1 MQEIIIYR
9 ADDGT
14 DFEDEWD
21 CKHYEWQQSCGKAD
35 YTLLSH
41 NFQILPADDTNSYED
56 AYFIF
61 VPTQA
66 SAFALSNNWDSE
78 MISAYRPS
86 FLPWREDQTI
96 ELGLW
101 AWDEDLENWY
111 HLGKKVDE
119 LTQLA
124 TKAMDAINGA

>member
-21 CKHYEWQQSCGKAD
+21 CKHYEWQQSCEKEE

-41 NFQILPADDTNSYED
+41 HFEILPLDDTDSYEN
-56 AYFIF
+56 AFFIF
-61 VPTQA
+61 VPTQR
-66 SAFALSNNWDSE
+66 SAFALSANWDTD
-78 MISAYRPS
+78 MISADCPS
-86 FLPWREDQTI
+86 FLPWRGDQTI

-101 AWDEDLENWY
+101 AWDEDLEKWF

>member
-21 CKHYEWQQSCGKAD
+21 CKHYEWQQSCESAD

-41 NFQILPADDTNSYED
+41 NFQILPIDDTNSYED
-56 AYFIF
+56 ACFIF

-78 MISAYRPS
+78 MVSTCSPS

-101 AWDEDLENWY
+101 AWDEDLDNWY

>member
-1 MQEIIIYR
+1 MTEIVIYR

-21 CKHYEWQQSCGKAD
+21 CKHYEWQQSCKSAK
-35 YTLLSH
+35 YTLLDCY
-41 NFQILPADDTNSYED
+41 FQILPTEDINSYRD
-56 AYFIF
+56 VYFIF
-61 VPTQA
+61 IPTQA
-66 SAFALSNNWDSE
+66 SAFELSDNWDTD
-78 MISAYRPS
+78 MISMDCPS
-86 FLPWREDQTI
+86 FLPWRIDQTI

-101 AWDEDLENWY
+101 AWDEDLEKWY

-119 LTQLA
+119 LNQLA

>member
-21 CKHYEWQQSCGKAD
+21 CKHYEWQQSCEKAE
-35 YTLLSH
+35 YTLLDCH
-41 NFQILPADDTNSYED
+41 FQILPTEDINSYRD
-56 AYFIF
+56 VYFIF
-61 VPTQA
+61 IPTQT
-66 SAFALSNNWDSE
+66 SAFELFDNWDTD
-78 MISAYRPS
+78 MISMDCPS
-86 FLPWREDQTI
+86 FLPWRIDQTI

-119 LTQLA
+119 LNQLA
-124 TKAMDAINGA
+124 IRAMDAINNT

>member
-1 MQEIIIYR
+1 MTEIVIYR

-21 CKHYEWQQSCGKAD
+21 CKHYEWQQSCESAE
-35 YTLLSH
+35 YTLLGDH
-41 NFQILPADDTNSYED
+41 FQILPTDKIDSYKY
-56 AYFIF
+56 ASFIF

-66 SAFALSNNWDSE
+66 SAFALNAHWD
-78 MISAYRPS
+78 IDVIDADCPG
-86 FLPWREDQTI
+86 FLPWRGDQTI

-101 AWDEDLENWY
+101 AWDEDLEKWY

-124 TKAMDAINGA
+124 TRAMDAINGA

>member
-1 MQEIIIYR
+1 MQEIILYR

-21 CKHYEWQQSCGKAD
+21 CTHYEWRQSWEKEE

-41 NFQILPADDTNSYED
+41 HFEILPLDNTDSYEN
-56 AYFIF
+56 AFFIF
-61 VPTQA
+61 VPTQR
-66 SAFALSNNWDSE
+66 SAFALSANWDTD
-78 MISAYRPS
+78 MISADCPS
-86 FLPWREDQTI
+86 FLPWRGDQTI

-101 AWDEDLENWY
+101 AWDEDLEKWF

-119 LTQLA
+119 LNQLA
-124 TKAMDAINGA
+124 TRAMDAINGA